1 MATILNLP
9 VDNHQVLSSILTDMN
24 QDWQSP
30 PCESISTISSRFKSN
45 DPNLYKVREG
55 DPWRVSD

>member
-9 VDNHQVLSSILTDMN
+9 VDTHQELSSILTDMN

-30 PCESISTISSRFKSN
+30 PCESMSAISSRFKSN
-45 DPNLYKVREG
+45 DPKLYKVREG
-55 DPWRVSD
+55 DLWSVSD